1 MAVAELW
8 TNADGLQVR
17 TGLERSGA
25 LRNKFKTV
33 HTDGVRKEF
42 YAKITYNNLPG
53 FDADAN
59 NDGTLDSFDKN
70 NEFIPVKA
78 YIESAKLLV
87 TTAFTTSTSAA
98 LQIGTYQ
105 ADGTVIDADGIDVA
119 IAAGTLLVNAVINC
133 DGAQVGT
140 IMPTYKTYLRAYA
153 TTGSFTAGEATLVL
167 TYVVPLL

>member
-1 MAVAELW
+1 MSVSELW

-25 LRNKFKTV
+25 TRAKFKTV

-42 YAKITYNNLPG
+42 YAKLTYNNLPG

-70 NEFIPVKA
+70 NECIPA
-78 YIESAKLLV
+78 GALIESAKLIV
-87 TTAFTTSTSAA
+87 TTAFTTGTSAA

-105 ADGTVIDADGIDVA
+105 ADGTAIDADGIDVA
-119 IAAGTLLVNAVINC
+119 IAAASLTANAVITC
-133 DGAQVGT
+133 DGAQVGALVGSN
-140 IMPTYKTYLRAYA
+140 KAYLRAYA
-153 TTGSFTAGEATLVL
+153 TTGSFTAGVATLVVTYILPL
-167 TYVVPLL
+167 T